1 MLGSLDEKDPVEAK
15 SQGFEVQITN
25 EMLVPVYDF
34 HHQAYCPSSC
44 VASSLLS
51 VHTQC
56 NMATSIPMDWHMQ
69 QHSQNFPSI
78 LNVPAGRGF
87 SCIEHF
93 PLKRV
98 SIGLEFQ
105 VEIPVWNGPPKQSQ
119 TQNIN
124 EDSPHDNYLWL

>member
-1 MLGSLDEKDPVEAK
+1 MPSSLDDKEPAEAK

-25 EMLVPVYDF
+25 EMIVPVYDF
-34 HHQAYCPSSC
+34 HHQAHCPSSC
-44 VASSLLS
+44 VASSLLG

-56 NMATSIPMDWHMQ
+56 NMATSIPMDRHMQ

-78 LNVPAGRGF
+78 LNVPAGCGF

-98 SIGLEFQ
+98 LIGPEFQ
-105 VEIPVWNGPPKQSQ
+105 AEIHVWNGPPK
-119 TQNIN
+119 
-124 EDSPHDNYLWL
+124 

>member
-1 MLGSLDEKDPVEAK
+1 MPCSLDDKEPAEAK

-34 HHQAYCPSSC
+34 HHQAHCPSSC
-44 VASSLLS
+44 VASSLLG

-56 NMATSIPMDWHMQ
+56 GMATTIPMDRHMQ

-78 LNVPAGRGF
+78 LNVLAGRGF

-93 PLKRV
+93 SLKRV
-98 SIGLEFQ
+98 SIGPEFQ
-105 VEIPVWNGPPKQSQ
+105 AEIPVWNGPPK
-119 TQNIN
+119 
-124 EDSPHDNYLWL
+124 